1 MIQRLQN
8 LMKAARLQTLNNLQ
22 AKCMNNS
29 LLKNSMTVEEALLS
43 RRSIREFS
51 STPVDRKIL
60 EAVFEAA
67 QWAPSNCN
75 TQPWQVCVAS
85 GESCERLRSNITE
98 AAFKGEIGDMDI
110 PYEGV
115 YEGVYK
121 DRQYGSA
128 NAVYSALGIERSD
141 KARRGEFFM
150 RNFCFFDAPHVAFFF
165 INKKFNIREGADLGM
180 YAQSLML
187 AMQANGIASCPQTS
201 LGFFSGIVKEEFN
214 IGDDLNLMFGLS
226 FGYAKEDSPINAI
239 KIDRAPLSE
248 TTAFFD

>member
-1 MIQRLQN
+1 M
-8 LMKAARLQTLNNLQ
+8 
-22 AKCMNNS
+22 S
-29 LLKNSMTVEEALLS
+29 ESHLKNSMTVEEALLS
-43 RRSIREFS
+43 RRSIRDFKSE
-51 STPVDRKIL
+51 PIAKNVL
-60 EAVFEAA
+60 EAVFDLA

-75 TQPWQVCVAS
+75 SQPWEVCVAS
-85 GESCERLRSNITE
+85 GESCERLRTKITE

-110 PYEGV
+110 PYDGV

-165 INKKFNIREGADLGM
+165 INKKFGIREGADLGM
-180 YAQSLML
+180 YAQSVML

-201 LGFFSGIVKEEFN
+201 LGFFAGIVKEEFTVS
-214 IGDDLNLMFGLS
+214 DDLNLMFGLS
-226 FGYAKEDSPINAI
+226 FGYAADDSPINAI

-248 TTAFFD
+248 TTTFLD

>member
-1 MIQRLQN
+1 MIE
-8 LMKAARLQTLNNLQ
+8 
-22 AKCMNNS
+22 S
-29 LLKNSMTVEEALLS
+29 HLKNSMTVEEALLS
-43 RRSIREFS
+43 RRSIRDFKSE
-51 STPVDRKIL
+51 PVDKKVL
-60 EAVFEAA
+60 EAVFDLA

-75 TQPWQVCVAS
+75 SQPWEVCVAS
-85 GESCERLRSNITE
+85 GESCERLRTNITE

-110 PYEGV
+110 PYDGV

-165 INKKFNIREGADLGM
+165 INKKFGIREGADLGM
-180 YAQSLML
+180 YAQSVML

-201 LGFFSGIVKEEFN
+201 LGFFAGIVREEFTVS
-214 IGDDLNLMFGLS
+214 DDLNLMFGLS
-226 FGYAKEDSPINAI
+226 FGYAADDSPINAI

-248 TTAFFD
+248 TTTFLD

>member
-1 MIQRLQN
+1 MS
-8 LMKAARLQTLNNLQ
+8 A
-22 AKCMNNS
+22 S
-29 LLKNSMTVEEALLS
+29 HLKNSMTVEEALLS
-43 RRSIREFS
+43 RRSIRDFKSE
-51 STPVDRKIL
+51 PIAKNVL
-60 EAVFEAA
+60 EAVFDLA

-75 TQPWQVCVAS
+75 SQPWEVCVAS
-85 GESCERLRSNITE
+85 GESCERLRTKITE

-110 PYEGV
+110 PYDGV

-165 INKKFNIREGADLGM
+165 INKKFGIREGADLGM
-180 YAQSLML
+180 YAQSVML

-201 LGFFSGIVKEEFN
+201 LGFFAGIVKEEFTVS
-214 IGDDLNLMFGLS
+214 DDLNLMFGLS
-226 FGYAKEDSPINAI
+226 FGYAADNSPINAI

-248 TTAFFD
+248 TTTFLD

>member
-1 MIQRLQN
+1 M
-8 LMKAARLQTLNNLQ
+8 TE
-22 AKCMNNS
+22 S
-29 LLKNSMTVEEALLS
+29 HLKNSMTVEEALLS
-43 RRSIREFS
+43 RRSIRDFKSE
-51 STPVDRKIL
+51 PVDKKVL
-60 EAVFEAA
+60 EAVFDLA

-75 TQPWQVCVAS
+75 SQPWEVCVAS
-85 GESCERLRSNITE
+85 GESCERLRTNITE

-110 PYEGV
+110 PYDGV

-165 INKKFNIREGADLGM
+165 INKKFGIREGADLGM
-180 YAQSLML
+180 YAQSVML

-201 LGFFSGIVKEEFN
+201 LGFFAGIVREEFTVS
-214 IGDDLNLMFGLS
+214 DDLNLMFGLS
-226 FGYAKEDSPINAI
+226 FGYAADDSPINAI

-248 TTAFFD
+248 TTTFLD

>member
-1 MIQRLQN
+1 M
-8 LMKAARLQTLNNLQ
+8 TE
-22 AKCMNNS
+22 S
-29 LLKNSMTVEEALLS
+29 HLKNSMTVEEALLS
-43 RRSIREFS
+43 RRSIRDFKSE
-51 STPVDRKIL
+51 PVDKKVL
-60 EAVFEAA
+60 EAVFDLA

-75 TQPWQVCVAS
+75 SQPWEVCVAS
-85 GESCERLRSNITE
+85 GKSCERLRTNITE

-110 PYEGV
+110 PYDGV

-165 INKKFNIREGADLGM
+165 INKKFGIREGADLGM
-180 YAQSLML
+180 YAQSVML

-201 LGFFSGIVKEEFN
+201 LGFFAGIVREEFTVS
-214 IGDDLNLMFGLS
+214 DDLNLMFGLS
-226 FGYAKEDSPINAI
+226 FGYAADDSPINAI

-248 TTAFFD
+248 TTTFLD

>member
-1 MIQRLQN
+1 MS
-8 LMKAARLQTLNNLQ
+8 KPH
-22 AKCMNNS
+22 
-29 LLKNSMTVEEALLS
+29 LKNSITVEDALLT
-43 RRSIREFS
+43 RRSIREYKRE
-51 STPVDRKIL
+51 PVAREIL
-60 EAVFEAA
+60 EAVFDIA

-75 TQPWQVCVAS
+75 TQPWEICVAS
-85 GESCERLRSNITE
+85 GETCERLRTKITE

-150 RNFCFFDAPHVAFFF
+150 RNFSFFDAPHVAFLF
-165 INKKFNIREGADLGM
+165 INKSFGIREGADLGM

-201 LGFFSGIVKEEFN
+201 LGFFSGIVKEEFKVS
-214 IGDDLNLMFGLS
+214 DDLHLMFGIS
-226 FGYAKEDSPINAI
+226 FGYPADDSAINSI
-239 KIDRAPLSE
+239 QIDRAPLSE
-248 TTAFFD
+248 TTKFFD

>member
-1 MIQRLQN
+1 M
-8 LMKAARLQTLNNLQ
+8 
-22 AKCMNNS
+22 S
-29 LLKNSMTVEEALLS
+29 VSHLKNSMTVEEALLS
-43 RRSIREFS
+43 RRSIRDFKSE
-51 STPVDRKIL
+51 PIAKNVL
-60 EAVFEAA
+60 EAVFDLA

-75 TQPWQVCVAS
+75 SQPWEVCVAS
-85 GESCERLRSNITE
+85 GESCERLRTKITE

-110 PYEGV
+110 PYDGV

-165 INKKFNIREGADLGM
+165 INKKFGIREGADLGM
-180 YAQSLML
+180 YAQSVML

-201 LGFFSGIVKEEFN
+201 LGFFAGIVKEEFTVS
-214 IGDDLNLMFGLS
+214 DDLNLMFGLS
-226 FGYAKEDSPINAI
+226 FGYAADDSPINAI

-248 TTAFFD
+248 TTTFLD